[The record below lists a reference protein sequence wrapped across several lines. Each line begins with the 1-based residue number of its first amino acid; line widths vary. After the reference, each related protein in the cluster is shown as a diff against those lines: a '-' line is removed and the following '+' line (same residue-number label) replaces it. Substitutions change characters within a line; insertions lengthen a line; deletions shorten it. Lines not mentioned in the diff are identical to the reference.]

1 MGWRPSATFLFSTQF
16 KIKKRCRSTLLYVH
30 VGSLSSSS
38 IIIAITIRISIED
51 SAKKPHS
58 QNDDTNMYATSIA
71 DEFAKSLR
79 DLIPAELFPQS
90 SSPSPSPTSTR
101 STSGSRPQQSS
112 FNATA
117 TTTTATARSPS
128 TQSLSRA
135 AAVKRENDNRNRKE
149 GKVNVKSS
157 PTSSSYLGEIDMTRT
172 PSGFGNE
179 SFEIKFGTLASRL
192 RNRPASASASAKR
205 LSTLSS
211 VSETSAGYYNYTAK
225 TPRISK
231 AKSGIGGADD
241 DGALYSPSTSAATSP
256 TASVTSTSS
265 LSTSSS
271 AFLDNDLASMPNS
284 PWSSIRKRVG
294 VTVPRQG
301 SPLSLAS
308 YSSLLAFAIAL
319 GWVVSVFVYSCW

>member
-1 MGWRPSATFLFSTQF
+1 
-16 KIKKRCRSTLLYVH
+16 
-30 VGSLSSSS
+30 
-38 IIIAITIRISIED
+38 
-51 SAKKPHS
+51 
-58 QNDDTNMYATSIA
+58 MYATSIA
-71 DEFAKSLR
+71 DDFAKSLR
-79 DLIPAELFPQS
+79 DLIPTELFPQS

-101 STSGSRPQQSS
+101 STSASGSRRQQQQSS

-117 TTTTATARSPS
+117 TTTTASARSPS
-128 TQSLSRA
+128 TQSLRRA
-135 AAVKRENDNRNRKE
+135 AAVKRENGNRNRNE

-157 PTSSSYLGEIDMTRT
+157 PSSSSYLGEIDMTRT

-192 RNRPASASASAKR
+192 RNTPTTATASTKR
-205 LSTLSS
+205 MPTLSS
-211 VSETSAGYYNYTAK
+211 VSETSAGYTAK
-225 TPRISK
+225 TPRLSK
-231 AKSGIGGADD
+231 AKSGVGGADD
-241 DGALYSPSTSAATSP
+241 DDALYSPSTSAATSP

>member
-1 MGWRPSATFLFSTQF
+1 
-16 KIKKRCRSTLLYVH
+16 
-30 VGSLSSSS
+30 
-38 IIIAITIRISIED
+38 
-51 SAKKPHS
+51 
-58 QNDDTNMYATSIA
+58 MYATSIA
-71 DEFAKSLR
+71 DDFAKSLR
-79 DLIPAELFPQS
+79 DLIPTELFPQS

-101 STSGSRPQQSS
+101 STSASGSRRQQQQSS
-112 FNATA
+112 FNANATA
-117 TTTTATARSPS
+117 TTTTASARSPS
-128 TQSLSRA
+128 TQSLRRA
-135 AAVKRENDNRNRKE
+135 AAVKRENGNRNRNE

-157 PTSSSYLGEIDMTRT
+157 PSSSSYLGEIDMTRT

-211 VSETSAGYYNYTAK
+211 VSETSAGYTAK
-225 TPRISK
+225 TPRLSK
-231 AKSGIGGADD
+231 AKSGVGGADD
-241 DGALYSPSTSAATSP
+241 DDALYSPSTSAATSP